1 MRHETRAM
9 DLDMKGGR
17 WQVTVKSL
25 HFVALIETLDE
36 RQGGHVVPNE
46 RAGILEGGS
55 AKQRANMKSL
65 MSIPTHVSNPL
76 TRFSDLMSHVPNQ
89 RAWW

>member
-1 MRHETRAM
+1 MVSIYFRIGVGIKDMRHETRAM

-55 AKQRANMKSL
+55 RS
-65 MSIPTHVSNPL
+65 SEPT
-76 TRFSDLMSHVPNQ
+76 
-89 RAWW
+89 